1 VVSKTFSQY
10 RITCSFTAV
19 RQDVKSTD
27 NLVVVQELEFAIN
40 LALYGVLCILGS
52 QYIVGT
58 LSCFGATLILNFVI
72 CRVCA
77 VTISLSEE
85 EVSV

>member
-10 RITCSFTAV
+10 LITYPFTAV

-27 NLVVVQELEFAIN
+27 NLVVVQEVEFAIN
-40 LALYGVLCILGS
+40 LALYGVLGS
-52 QYIVGT
+52 QYIIGT
-58 LSCFGATLILNFVI
+58 FSCFGSTMFLNFVI

-77 VTISLSEE
+77 VTISISE